1 MEQRKSQSEILQKLV
16 SDGHL
21 TSDQADGIA
30 QAPKLT
36 VTARE
41 LVSYLAA
48 VLITIGAVFMVSG
61 LIVDVPQA
69 GIAALLFVVAAVAG
83 YFSRKLITGASEKQ
97 RAGEVLEVA
106 AVLAAAVASGILLDM
121 TNMRSELYAC
131 MLAITAGMW
140 GAFRA
145 ARSQFAGSLLMTA
158 SVPVVIISVASIMNL
173 NGNNNQLVIGLM
185 LIAGGIGLIVVGMR
199 QIGFAYLPRFM
210 GSVLIVIGSITMAN
224 VFSLGIGGLIPVGVG
239 SMLFALGSR
248 ELAPENLVAGSIG
261 IIVGL
266 IMTVVYWIPG
276 NVFQGLA
283 IITCGVA
290 MLIVLRTQL
299 ARASQLKP
307 GAPTA

>member
-21 TSDQADGIA
+21 TTDQASEIA
-30 QAPKLT
+30 DAPVLAFR
-36 VTARE
+36 VRE
-41 LVSYLAA
+41 LVTYLASI
-48 VLITIGAVFMVSG
+48 LITIGAIFMISG
-61 LIVDVPQA
+61 LLADVSKA
-69 GIAALLFVVAAVAG
+69 GIAALLYVVAALLG
-83 YFSRKLITGASEKQ
+83 FFSRKLSASTNEKK

-106 AVLAAAVASGILLDM
+106 AVLATAVASGILLDM
-121 TNMRSELYAC
+121 TNMRSELSAC
-131 MLAITAGMW
+131 MLAITAGTW
-140 GAFRA
+140 GALRA

-158 SVPVVIISVASIMNL
+158 SVPIVIMTSTSIMNL

-185 LIAGGIGLIVVGMR
+185 LIAGGIGLIAIGMC

-239 SMLFALGSR
+239 AMLFTLGSR

-276 NVFQGLA
+276 NVLQGLA
-283 IITCGVA
+283 IIACGVA